1 MSSVDP
7 CELLQDVKELEFI
20 TKFTFNNKLKSEKKT
35 LKKLIK
41 HLENEEYEKVFTE
54 SGEI

>member
-7 CELLQDVKELEFI
+7 NELLEDAKELAFI
-20 TKFTFNNKLKSEKKT
+20 TEFAFNNKLKSEKKT

-41 HLENEEYEKVFTE
+41 HLEKEEYNKVFTE
-54 SGEI
+54 SDVI